1 MKHFKRILIIS
12 IFINILFTLPVKA
25 DEQSGVLERLEQNN
39 SVQQLYDYVTKMK
52 SDSELMNQL
61 DVTSYIKSVLK
72 EGKGNISFSQV
83 AKALLSAS
91 FKEIRSVLQLMV
103 SIIVIAI
110 ICSLLRN
117 LQDAFKGTHGDIAF
131 YACYAILII
140 IISKSVLI
148 TIELAKTTIQSLT
161 DFMMALIPVL
171 VLMIASVGGVVE
183 AASIDPVL
191 MGAVTIA
198 PRIYVNFIIPMI
210 LMSFVLNLVNNLSKE
225 HKINNVCKLFKQVTL
240 WCQGILVTIF
250 IGLLTIRGIA
260 AATIDAVTLK
270 TAKFAV
276 DNFVPIVG
284 KAFSDAIASVAGYA
298 ILLKNAISIL
308 GLMIVIFIVSI
319 PIIKL
324 LMVSIMFKLSASLV
338 EPICDSRITSCIS
351 SVGEFVVM
359 IISCILSLSLMFFV
373 MVSIMAAA
381 GRFVIG
387 G

>member
-12 IFINILFTLPVKA
+12 IFINILFSLPVKA

-225 HKINNVCKLFKQVTL
+225 HKINNICKLFKQVTL